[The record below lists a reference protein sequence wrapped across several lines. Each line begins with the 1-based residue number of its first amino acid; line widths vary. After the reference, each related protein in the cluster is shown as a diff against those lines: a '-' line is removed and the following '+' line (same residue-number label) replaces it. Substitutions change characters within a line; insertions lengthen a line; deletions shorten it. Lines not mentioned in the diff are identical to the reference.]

1 MHVTFCTQKYNF
13 DKVTAILTLTFQ
25 ALVSDIDYLW
35 WRVMGGDGE
44 RGKAWLRARGHHLCL
59 TDTIFSFF
67 LVGGA
72 GELAFY
78 FVGTLENNSLFLGNK
93 TNVRECLKIIL
104 RNKADHTKKTNF
116 FAVAVS
122 LPAHLY
128 SPYPTH
134 VMALLGNNYSFLVL
148 LLEKNHG
155 FFLLRSNVRKCM
167 QNIFQ
172 PTYPSQNTG

>member
-1 MHVTFCTQKYNF
+1 
-13 DKVTAILTLTFQ
+13 
-25 ALVSDIDYLW
+25 
-35 WRVMGGDGE
+35 MGGDWE

-59 TDTIFSFF
+59 TDTIFFFF
-67 LVGGA
+67 LFFFFCGGGGGA

-104 RNKADHTKKTNF
+104 RNKADHKKKIF

-134 VMALLGNNYSFLVL
+134 FMALLGNNYSFLVL

-155 FFLLRSNVRKCM
+155 FFL
-167 QNIFQ
+167 
-172 PTYPSQNTG
+172 

>member
-1 MHVTFCTQKYNF
+1 
-13 DKVTAILTLTFQ
+13 
-25 ALVSDIDYLW
+25 
-35 WRVMGGDGE
+35 MGGDGE

-59 TDTIFSFF
+59 TDTICFF
-67 LVGGA
+67 WGEGGEQ
-72 GELAFY
+72 GNWPF
-78 FVGTLENNSLFLGNK
+78 TLREHWKITLFLGNK

-104 RNKADHTKKTNF
+104 RNKADHKKIF
-116 FAVAVS
+116 FAVS

-134 VMALLGNNYSFLVL
+134 FMALLGNNYSFLVL
-148 LLEKNHG
+148 LLEKKNHG

-167 QNIFQ
+167 HNIFQ

>member
-25 ALVSDIDYLW
+25 ALVSSIDCLW

-59 TDTIFSFF
+59 TDTIFFFFFF
-67 LVGGA
+67 LGWGGGGA
-72 GELAFY
+72 RELAFY

-104 RNKADHTKKTNF
+104 RNKADHKKKKSF
-116 FAVAVS
+116 LLLLYPS
-122 LPAHLY
+122 LPTY
-128 SPYPTH
+128 IPPTQH
-134 VMALLGNNYSFLVL
+134 ILWHFL
-148 LLEKNHG
+148 EIIIH
-155 FFLLRSNVRKCM
+155 FWS
-167 QNIFQ
+167 
-172 PTYPSQNTG
+172 YY